1 MSQPQARFEDLVEFP
16 SVFEFRALA
25 HSADGVE
32 ARCVAAVEAHLGR
45 RVEAVSQAPSSKG
58 AYTSVRLGVIVT
70 SAEEIRSTYTTL
82 GALPGVRMVL

>member
-1 MSQPQARFEDLVEFP
+1 MAQPQARFEELVEFP
-16 SVFEFRALA
+16 SVFVFRVLA
-25 HSADGVE
+25 HSAEDLE

-58 AYTSVRLGVIVT
+58 AYTSVRIGVIVT
-70 SAEEIRSTYTTL
+70 SADEIRATYTML